1 MVPRR
6 RLRQNFHRTT
16 PISLLFFCSGLL
28 VKGAKKKHEEFIKA
42 IGHFGVPRS
51 LATSKRSRVIVK
63 PVVQNG
69 QPTKKNKVM

>member
-42 IGHFGVPRS
+42 IGHFGVTPI
-51 LATSKRSRVIVK
+51 LGNFKKK
-63 PVVQNG
+63 PGYCKTCGENG